1 MEGKILNTMI
11 EAITIIA
18 LVILLGWQEYQNRKE
33 RAKLFNAI
41 LAKNNQEFKELE
53 LTDKTSIKVA
63 PNEEVPDLVPTDQ
76 LTDEDWEKVE
86 IKKEKIKWPTIK

>member
-1 MEGKILNTMI
+1 MI
-11 EAITIIA
+11 YEIVIVA
-18 LVILLGWQEYQNRKE
+18 LIGLIGWQEYQNRKE

-63 PNEEVPDLVPTDQ
+63 PDEEVPDLVPTDQ
-76 LTDEDWEKVE
+76 LTDEEWEKAE